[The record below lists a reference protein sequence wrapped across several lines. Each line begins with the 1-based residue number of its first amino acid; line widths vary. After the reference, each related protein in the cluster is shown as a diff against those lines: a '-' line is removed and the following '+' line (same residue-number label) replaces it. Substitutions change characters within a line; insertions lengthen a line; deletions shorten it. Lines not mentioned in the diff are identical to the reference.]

1 MQGTGAELAVLGADQ
16 WAIHADRDTLSH
28 PRLGVMAR
36 PLANARWSPQMC
48 VVTYSEKKNTPTDTG
63 RNSLS

>member
-16 WAIHADRDTLSH
+16 WAIHAGRDTLSH

-36 PLANARWSPQMC
+36 PSASAL
-48 VVTYSEKKNTPTDTG
+48 VVSTNVCG
-63 RNSLS
+63 HLF